1 MTPAT
6 KIGLMR
12 HFPVTRGPPARGL
25 TTVADI
31 QAWMREYDKSQVIP
45 AAVDLGDTCWQRC
58 YASTS
63 SRALATAQSIYTGP
77 IIKTDLLR
85 EPVIQP
91 FNTGRLKLP
100 FFGWRWLLR
109 LAWLT
114 SHSSQRAVKQRFLA
128 DIEAAV
134 EMLRGGAGETTLVVS
149 HAGVMMFLRKELLRR
164 GFQGPKF
171 RMAEHGRLYVFEGRW
186 D

>member
-1 MTPAT
+1 MSTA
-6 KIGLMR
+6 
-12 HFPVTRGPPARGL
+12 
-25 TTVADI
+25 ADM
-31 QAWMREYDKSQVIP
+31 QAWMREYDTSQVIP
-45 AAVDLGDTCWQRC
+45 APVDLGGTCWQRC

-63 SRALATAQSIYTGP
+63 SRALATAQSIYSGP
-77 IIKTDLLR
+77 IIKTDLLC

-91 FNTGRLKLP
+91 FKTGRLKLP
-100 FFGWRWLLR
+100 LFGWRWLLR

-134 EMLRGGAGETTLVVS
+134 EMLRSGAGETTLVVC